1 MPGVLSVID
10 VGFHLAMDMHSELTT
25 QRQVTP
31 NKKMKKDAHQVVTHQ
46 PAISFSN
53 SSQFPF
59 NRAGGR
65 TFNVR

>member
-31 NKKMKKDAHQVVTHQ
+31 NKKMKKDA
-46 PAISFSN
+46 
-53 SSQFPF
+53 
-59 NRAGGR
+59 
-65 TFNVR
+65 